1 MKSIIT
7 IMVVLVAAIFFVSCK
22 PAEKAMTAE
31 EFLKIENEVL
41 ATDLKPESKE
51 AVVKKYGYTLKV
63 FTDFEEKIEKDVSF
77 RIDNTALEV
86 TQPSYQLQVRSCD
99 FRRKRDCDA
108 KEAVEAKLLQHARVQ
123 HRRRAWGGTITQS
136 RP

>member
-63 FTDFEEKIEKDVSF
+63 YTDFEEKIEKDAELKKKVGEI
-77 RIDNTALEV
+77 RLNMEKKDDKGKKDE
-86 TQPSYQLQVRSCD
+86 
-99 FRRKRDCDA
+99 K
-108 KEAVEAKLLQHARVQ
+108 KK
-123 HRRRAWGGTITQS
+123 
-136 RP
+136 